1 MQAPSSGIPAPA
13 RPEVN
18 QGSRWARIRSVRN
31 QRWWPWFKR
40 AVTLAFFGLV
50 AWLIIKQ
57 GRTID
62 WSQVVESMRQRSRGV
77 LALAALL
84 AASSH
89 LLYSCFDLFGRRV
102 TGHRLP
108 KLRVMAITFVSYIFN
123 LNLGSL
129 IGGMAFRYRLY
140 SGQGLDAQTITT
152 IVATSMLTNWL
163 GYLLIGGLVLVIAP
177 PALPPDWPVTGAPLR
192 LAGAGMLAVALAWQL
207 SCMLSRRREWQVGST
222 TITLP
227 STRMAALQLLA
238 SSSNWAIMAGV
249 IYVLFEQRIDYPL
262 ALATLLVAAVA
273 GVITHVPAGL
283 GVLEAVFV
291 AMIGTKLPHA
301 EVIGT
306 LLLYRALYYLA
317 PLGLA
322 ILMQWRV
329 ESTAKRVS
337 NAPAAGEQRT

>member
-1 MQAPSSGIPAPA
+1 
-13 RPEVN
+13 
-18 QGSRWARIRSVRN
+18 
-31 QRWWPWFKR
+31 
-40 AVTLAFFGLV
+40 
-50 AWLIIKQ
+50 
-57 GRTID
+57 
-62 WSQVVESMRQRSRGV
+62 
-77 LALAALL
+77 
-84 AASSH
+84 
-89 LLYSCFDLFGRRV
+89 
-102 TGHRLP
+102 
-108 KLRVMAITFVSYIFN
+108 MAITFVSYIFN

-140 SGQGLDAQTITT
+140 SRQGLHAQTITT

-163 GYLLIGGLVLVIAP
+163 GYLLIGGLVLLIAP
-177 PALPPDWPVTGAPLR
+177 PTLPPDWPVTGAPLR

-207 SCMLSRRREWQVGST
+207 SCMLSKRREWQVGST
-222 TITLP
+222 TVTLP

-291 AMIGTKLPHA
+291 AMIGNKLPHA

-329 ESTAKRVS
+329 ESTAKRVRGAS
-337 NAPAAGEQRT
+337 EAGEQRT